1 MKDSDKKK
9 LRVLDVGAGTGLLGH
24 KLHEKSECKGLLE
37 FTGIDASKQFC
48 AILDESEAY
57 EEAREIWMGSGTDL
71 FPEDLKEKFDLVT
84 ASGVFLKGHIPAT
97 AMDDCHAALK
107 TNGFFVTAM
116 RSLYYEHGVE
126 EGYREKLD
134 ELVE

>member
-1 MKDSDKKK
+1 
-9 LRVLDVGAGTGLLGH
+9 
-24 KLHEKSECKGLLE
+24 
-37 FTGIDASKQFC
+37 
-48 AILDESEAY
+48 
-57 EEAREIWMGSGTDL
+57 MGSGTDL